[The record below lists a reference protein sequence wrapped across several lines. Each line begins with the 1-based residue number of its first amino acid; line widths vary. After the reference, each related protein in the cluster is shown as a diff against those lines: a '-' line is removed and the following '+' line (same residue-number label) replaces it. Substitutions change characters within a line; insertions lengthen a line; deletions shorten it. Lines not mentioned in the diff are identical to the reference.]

1 MIAFKKIKQY
11 LISLS
16 IAVFFLATTFSLY
29 ADESD
34 PIRVKVAVLNNF
46 PPQYSTSDAGEPQG
60 FAIDIIEEI
69 ARLANLEIEYLVKN
83 NWEEMFD
90 ALRTEQADLIPNQGI
105 TDRRKELFEF
115 TRPVETFPV
124 SIFTRVNEKA
134 ISTIQSLNAKN
145 VAVVKLNIGEMIV
158 KDYPEIIVQKYEHIE
173 DALFGLLSGNSDA
186 LIYPEPVLWKLAMQ
200 ARLEDKIKVVG
211 DPIIEIRRAISVA
224 KNNQVLLK
232 RLDSAVGKLVGSEK
246 YQIIYK
252 RWYGS
257 PTPFWTVEKIV
268 AFMTSLLVIIIFG
281 MAFWRYRSTMS
292 LNNSL
297 QKQIAKR
304 EIAEQKLKQANET
317 LEKKVDERTR
327 HLQDAL
333 EKVKTLR
340 GLLPIC
346 MHCKKIRDDKGYW
359 NQMEAYIHKHSDVEF
374 SHSICSDCAK
384 KYYPDMDLYND

>member
-1 MIAFKKIKQY
+1 MIAFKKIKLY

-60 FAIDIIEEI
+60 FAIEIIEEI
-69 ARLANLEIEYLVKN
+69 ARLANLEIEYLVKS

-90 ALRTEQADLIPNQGI
+90 SLRTGQADLIPNIGI
-105 TDRRKELFEF
+105 TDRRKELFDF

-124 SIFTRVNEKA
+124 SIFTRVNEKS
-134 ISTIQSLNAKN
+134 ISTIQSLNGKK

-158 KDYPEIIVQKYEHIE
+158 KDYPAIIVQKHAHIE
-173 DALFGLLSGNSDA
+173 DALFGILSGNSDA
-186 LIYPEPVLWKLAMQ
+186 LIYPEPVLWKLARQ
-200 ARLEDKIKVVG
+200 ARLKDKIKVVG
-211 DPIIEIRRAISVA
+211 DPIVEIRRAISVA

-232 RLDSAVGKLVGSEK
+232 RLDSAVAKLVGSEK
-246 YQIIYK
+246 YKIIYK

-257 PTPFWTVEKIV
+257 PIPFWTVEKIV
-268 AFMTSLLVIIIFG
+268 AFMAALLVIVIFG
-281 MAFWRYRSTMS
+281 MAFWRYRTTMS

-304 EIAEQKLKQANET
+304 EIAEQKLKHANET

-327 HLQDAL
+327 HLQEAL

-340 GLLPIC
+340 GMLPIC
-346 MHCKKIRDDKGYW
+346 SHCKKIRDDKGYW
-359 NQMEAYIHKHSDVEF
+359 QEVEAYIHKYSEAEF
-374 SHSICSDCAK
+374 SHSICQECAK
-384 KYYPDMDLYND
+384 KHYPDFDIYED